1 MSDLDTTVSVI
12 DAAARAHVP
21 VLLWSDPGTGKS
33 SVVRALAAADGV
45 PVETVIGSQREPVD
59 IAGWPVVT
67 DGAVQTLAL
76 PDWAK
81 TLVDANGG
89 YLLLDEISTCSPS
102 VQAAMLT
109 VALERVVGRT
119 KLPDEVRIVA
129 AANPPDRSAGGV
141 DLTPPMANRFL
152 HVDFA
157 PTAEEWLTGMRS
169 AFSSLP
175 ASRAVAADPLR
186 KAEEVGAVCA
196 YIEARP
202 GQLHCYP
209 DTDEAAG
216 RAWPSRRSWEA
227 MARVLA
233 HLRRD
238 DLAAISTVALGLVGD
253 GAGSE
258 FLEWRASM
266 DLPAVA
272 EVIADPSIV
281 AWGSARPDQVW
292 AVLSG
297 VVAWAAAKGTRDAWN
312 TAWGPLVEAATHGAP
327 DVAGAAARDLSVA
340 MPAGA
345 RPPASA
351 RRFRDVMIAAGL
363 DTGSAA

>member
-1 MSDLDTTVSVI
+1 MTNLETTVTVI
-12 DAAARAHVP
+12 DAAARTHVP
-21 VLLWSDPGTGKS
+21 VLLWSDPGMGKS
-33 SVVRALAAADGV
+33 SVVRQLAAADQV

-81 TLVDANGG
+81 TLIDANGG
-89 YLLLDEISTCSPS
+89 YLLLDELSTCSQS

-109 VALERVVGRT
+109 VALERMVGRT
-119 KLPDEVRIVA
+119 KLPDTVRILA
-129 AANPPDRSAGGV
+129 AANPPDHSAGGV

-152 HVDFA
+152 HIDFE
-157 PTAEEWLTGMRS
+157 PSTEEWLTGMQTS
-169 AFSSLP
+169 FATLP
-175 ASRAVAADPLR
+175 ASRAVAADELR
-186 KAEEVGAVCA
+186 RAEEVGTVCA
-196 YIEARP
+196 FIKARP
-202 GQLHCYP
+202 ALEKRYP

-238 DLAAISTVALGLVGD
+238 DTAAITTVALGLVGD

-258 FLEWRASM
+258 FIEWRASM

-272 EVIADPSIV
+272 DVIDDPSIV
-281 AWGSARPDQVW
+281 DWAKLRPDQVW

-297 VVAWAAAKGTRDAWN
+297 VVAWASGKGTKDAWM
-312 TAWGPLVEAATHGAP
+312 TAWGPLVAAATNGAP
-327 DVAGAAARDLSVA
+327 DVAGAAARSLSVA

-345 RPPASA
+345 KPPAAA
-351 RRFRDVMIAAGL
+351 RKFSDLMIAAGL
-363 DTGSAA
+363 DVGSAA

>member
-1 MSDLDTTVSVI
+1 MC
-12 DAAARAHVP
+12 RC
-21 VLLWSDPGTGKS
+21 LLWSDPGTGKSS

-81 TLVDANGG
+81 TLIDAKGG
-89 YLLLDEISTCSPS
+89 YLLLDEISTCSAS

-109 VALERVVGRT
+109 VALERMVGRT

-152 HVDFA
+152 HIDFE
-157 PTAEEWLTGMRS
+157 PTHEEWLTGMRS
-169 AFSSLP
+169 SFATLP
-175 ASRAVAADPLR
+175 ASRAVAADDLRGGRGNRRGVRIHRSPPRSAAPLSR
-186 KAEEVGAVCA
+186 HRRGCWAGVAVAAVVG
-196 YIEARP
+196 
-202 GQLHCYP
+202 G
-209 DTDEAAG
+209 DGAG
-216 RAWPSRRSWEA
+216 AGPSAPRRH
-227 MARVLA
+227 RCD
-233 HLRRD
+233 R
-238 DLAAISTVALGLVGD
+238 TVALGLVGD

-258 FLEWRASM
+258 FMEWRASM

-272 EVIADPSIV
+272 DVIADPCIV
-281 AWGSARPDQVW
+281 AWATARPDQVW

-297 VVAWAAAKGTRDAWN
+297 VVAWASGKGTKDAWM

-327 DVAGAAARDLSVA
+327 DVAGAAARALSVA
-340 MPAGA
+340 MPPGA
-345 RPPASA
+345 KPPAAA
-351 RRFRDVMIAAGL
+351 RKFKDVMIAAGL
-363 DTGSAA
+363 DVGSAA

>member
-1 MSDLDTTVSVI
+1 MTDLDTTVTVI
-12 DAAARAHVP
+12 EAAARAHVP

-33 SVVRALAAADGV
+33 SIVRALAAADGV

-76 PDWAK
+76 PDWAA
-81 TLVDANGG
+81 TLLSAKGG
-89 YLLLDEISTCSPS
+89 YLLMDELTTCSAS

-119 KLPDEVRIVA
+119 KLPDDVRIIA

-152 HVDFA
+152 HIDFK
-157 PTAEEWLTGMRS
+157 PTVEEWLTGMRS
-169 AFSSLP
+169 AFATLP
-175 ASRAVAADPLR
+175 ASRAVAADDLR
-186 KAEEVGAVCA
+186 KADEVGAICA
-196 YIEARP
+196 FVESRP
-202 GQLHCYP
+202 KLLHQYP

-216 RAWPSRRSWEA
+216 RAWPSRRSWDA
-227 MARVLA
+227 VARVLS
-233 HLRRD
+233 HVRRD
-238 DLAAISTVALGLVGD
+238 DTAAITATVYGLVGE

-258 FLEWRASM
+258 YVTWRASM

-272 EVIADPSIV
+272 DVIADPSIV
-281 AWGSARPDQVW
+281 AWGKLRPDQAW

-297 VVAWAAAKGTRDAWN
+297 VVAWASAKGTKDAWM
-312 TAWGPLVEAATHGAP
+312 TAWGPLVEAASHGAP
-327 DVAGAAARDLSVA
+327 DVAGAAARALSVSK
-340 MPAGA
+340 PAGA
-345 RPPASA
+345 KPPASA
-351 RRFRDVMIAAGL
+351 RKFTDVMIAAGL
-363 DTGSAA
+363 DVGTAA